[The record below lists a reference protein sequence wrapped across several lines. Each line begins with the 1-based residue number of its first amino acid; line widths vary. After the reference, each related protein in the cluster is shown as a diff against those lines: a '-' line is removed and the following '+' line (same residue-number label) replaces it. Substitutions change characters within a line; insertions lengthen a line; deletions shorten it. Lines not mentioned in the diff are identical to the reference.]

1 MEWAEN
7 VSKAMTKMPFHGVI
21 MGRALRTF
29 KPPNNTVGK
38 LITWLQGGKLFSVQE
53 HKNSNHLR
61 MKKVSNYSREE
72 ICIIYFYYY
81 LPGGEAHFEPKP
93 KNQPSGHQPVPVQPQ
108 QPHSLPQPDV
118 EEMETDNAQK
128 KRDTSEAGI
137 NNNPEKKK
145 QKIAMMK
152 KDIAF
157 LQTYYINN
165 TRNKIILDFPEDW
178 RHGYDIMLASV
189 RNALNQEYQHRQRTS
204 SHLFQINYKL
214 SSPASAC
221 LRTAQIF
228 KVDEETDNVTE
239 ENITPEMWPKVEEAD
254 RAEIRQFV
262 EERAFKKIHR
272 DQFTS
277 DMVII
282 DARWVRKWKRYPDKS
297 VKMKSRLC
305 ARGFLDQQKDLLTT
319 RSTTATRLSQRLLIS
334 QAARKKQRTV
344 ESIDIAGAFLKGFS
358 FAEIQKALK
367 QLGVDAPHRVVII
380 LPPLNV
386 FRHLS
391 ELSSDF
397 AGMDEVTATQY
408 GLLCTK
414 PVYGLNDAPLAWQL
428 CLHQFIKA
436 QGGIGSHLDDCT
448 FLWKDKD
455 SSLTA
460 MATTHVD
467 DIALTGTTSWIDD
480 MADNMVKR
488 FKKVSRQKLPFDH
501 CGCRYERT
509 PAGTRS
515 INVTLR

>member
-7 VSKAMTKMPFHGVI
+7 VSKAMTKMPLHGVI

-38 LITWLQGGKLFSVQE
+38 LITWLQGGKPFSVQE

-118 EEMETDNAQK
+118 GEMETDNVQK
-128 KRDTSEAGI
+128 KRDTSEAGT

-145 QKIAMMK
+145 EKIAMMK

-165 TRNKIILDFPEDW
+165 TRNKIILDFSEDW

-189 RNALNQEYQHRQRTS
+189 RNAMNQEYQHRQRTS
-204 SHLFQINYKL
+204 SHLFQISYKL

-239 ENITPEMWPKVEEAD
+239 ENITPEMWPKIEEAD

-262 EERAFKKIHR
+262 EERAFKKTHG

-305 ARGFLDQQKDLLTT
+305 ARGFLGQQKDLLTT

-334 QAARKKQRTV
+334 HAARKKQHTV

-358 FAEIQKALK
+358 FAEIQKTLK
-367 QLGVDAPHRVVII
+367 QLGVDAPHRVVVI

-408 GLLCTK
+408 GLLCARSQSTASTMHLLLGNFVFINSSK
-414 PVYGLNDAPLAWQL
+414 LNEALDPTWMTAP
-428 CLHQFIKA
+428 FF
-436 QGGIGSHLDDCT
+436 G
-448 FLWKDKD
+448 
-455 SSLTA
+455 
-460 MATTHVD
+460 
-467 DIALTGTTSWIDD
+467 
-480 MADNMVKR
+480 R
-488 FKKVSRQKLPFDH
+488 R
-501 CGCRYERT
+501 RT
-509 PAGTRS
+509 
-515 INVTLR
+515 LL